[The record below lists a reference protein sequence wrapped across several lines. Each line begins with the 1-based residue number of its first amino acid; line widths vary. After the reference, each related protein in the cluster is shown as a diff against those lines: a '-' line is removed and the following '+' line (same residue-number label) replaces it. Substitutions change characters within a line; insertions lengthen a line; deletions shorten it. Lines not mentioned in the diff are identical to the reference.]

1 MNDFHIEVSM
11 AERPNDRAAR
21 PEAAVDPS
29 AVLALR
35 NISKRYPGVLALS
48 DVDFTLYPGTV
59 HAISGENGAGK
70 STLSKVLSG
79 IIQPDAGRIFV
90 DSQPVTIPTPTEARR
105 LGISAVPQELSL
117 VPDLSVAENI
127 GVIALPSRGGFVS
140 RRALRAQAEP
150 VLHSLGLK
158 IDPLSRLGDHSPG
171 IQQLV
176 MIGRSLVHQARVI
189 ILDEPTA
196 ALTEPEVRHLFEVV
210 KRERETGTAFVLVSH
225 RFQDLARLAD
235 TVTVLRDGCHII
247 TSPMAELTHDDMV
260 RAMVGR
266 TVERFVHDAQVAPG
280 ADTEVKDGGS
290 RPRLSVRHL
299 SSAGKFDNVSFD
311 VRPGEIVGLGGLLGA
326 GRTEVARAVFGV
338 DGFTSGEVFIDG
350 EKARITSPRK
360 AIKAGLMMVPEERK
374 SQALVLS
381 MSIRQNLTSTG
392 TRRISRGGWLRPRK
406 ERDISLQL
414 IQQLGIKATG
424 PEVLVGTLSGGNQ
437 QKVVIGRCFLDDFSV
452 YIFDEP
458 TRGVDINAKF
468 QIYRLI
474 NSLAKKGAGVLLI
487 SSELPELLAV
497 ADRILVMREGRLVAD
512 LPADTAT
519 EEQILSSA
527 MV

>member
-1 MNDFHIEVSM
+1 MT
-11 AERPNDRAAR
+11 ERVDDRAAR
-21 PEAAVDPS
+21 PEASVDPA
-29 AVLALR
+29 AVVALR

-48 DVDFTLYPGTV
+48 EVDFTLYPGTV

-79 IIQPDAGRIFV
+79 LIQPDGGRIYV
-90 DSQPVTIPTPTEARR
+90 DSQPVTIATPSDARR

-127 GVIALPSRGGFVS
+127 GVISLPSRGGFVS
-140 RRALRAQAEP
+140 RRALREQAEP
-150 VLHSLGLK
+150 VLHSLGLT
-158 IDPLSRLGDHSPG
+158 IDPLSRLADHSPG
-171 IQQLV
+171 VQQLV
-176 MIGRSLVHQARVI
+176 MIGRSLVHKARVI

-196 ALTEPEVRHLFEVV
+196 ALTEPEVEHLFAVV
-210 KRERETGTAFVLVSH
+210 ENERATGTAFVLVSH
-225 RFQDLARLAD
+225 RFQDLTRLAD
-235 TVTVLRDGCHII
+235 TVTVLRDGRHVT
-247 TSPMAELTHDDMV
+247 TSPMAELSHDEMV

-266 TVERFVHDAQVAPG
+266 TVERFVHDAQAVP
-280 ADTEVKDGGS
+280 ADTAEAESKPSV
-290 RPRLSVRHL
+290 PRLSVRSL
-299 SSAGKFDNVSFD
+299 SSAGKFDDISFE
-311 VRPGEIVGLGGLLGA
+311 VNSGEIVGLGGLLGA

-338 DGFTSGEVFIDG
+338 DNFSSGAVFIDG
-350 EKARITSPRK
+350 KKTRITNPRK
-360 AIKAGLMMVPEERK
+360 AIRSGMMMVPEERK
-374 SQALVLS
+374 SQALVLD
-381 MSIRQNLTSTG
+381 MSIRQNLTSSG
-392 TRRISRGGWLRPRK
+392 TRLISRGGWLRPRK
-406 ERDISLQL
+406 ERDISVEL
-414 IQQLGIKATG
+414 IRELGIKATG

-437 QKVVIGRCFLDDFSV
+437 QKVVIGRCFLDDFSI

-497 ADRILVMREGRLVAD
+497 ADRILVMREGRLVAEM
-512 LPADTAT
+512 PADTAT